1 MCFFRTTISSY
12 EENAIAYVEHIVNVI
27 EENIPERKHK
37 LTPES
42 LIAHGEYYVKYSATK
57 RTTWYIFFSQKGNR
71 CLIKYITNNHVADAA
86 LLQHF

>member
-1 MCFFRTTISSY
+1 MLFQNDYFSY
-12 EENAIAYVEHIVNVI
+12 EENAIAYVEHIVNAI
-27 EENIPERKHK
+27 EENIPERNHK

-71 CLIKYITNNHVADAA
+71 CLIKCITNNHVADAA
-86 LLQHF
+86 FLQHF